1 MPKLF
6 SELAVIGLFCCVAIV
21 LNAPFAQAQ
30 DENNG
35 KLKGIVHD
43 IADRSLGVA
52 GATVTAFNEK
62 QGIITRA
69 ALTNSLGEY
78 VIDYLPPGQY
88 TLSAVCEAPACTG
101 YTTVWASKAPFVIN
115 VGRESA
121 PEPPPLSL
129 GKISQPPPPLPPVI
143 ADSLPVNLTDG
154 TRSLNITGDV
164 LNALPLSGQRSF
176 DQLALLAP
184 GVAPPPQATGDT
196 VGPGLGAGVGTS
208 GQFAVNGLRSR
219 GNNFTVD
226 GSDNNDEDIGVRR
239 QGFTALTP
247 QPIESL
253 QEFHIKTLLPRAQ
266 FGRNLGAQVNAV
278 SQYGGRNFHG
288 AMFGFFTDR
297 RLKARDAFDQV
308 AAPDAPTETELKTGD
323 GRPVLLR
330 VNGPDRPLRVANRIV
345 GESPTTRGQ
354 YGGVIGGPLVG
365 EQSFF
370 FASFEQRRLRAMK
383 EAHFAVPTV
392 AERSLFGKGEVGFT
406 EVANGQT
413 REIYP
418 TAGKGDAYFSLFPFA
433 NNAGGPYGVNTYTEQ
448 LKADADASI
457 ASFRID
463 RNFKLRGHAQLL
475 AARYNFSDDDTTL
488 PVTGESLFSSMRA
501 LVRTHNLSVFLSGR
515 LGQKLSQSA
524 RASYGRTRLDFNEV
538 RDPFLS
544 PSTLAGVPFLLNA
557 RFYSNVTRP
566 SLPQPI
572 YQLFPTIN
580 TELFTNPVG
589 QVIVSGYSPIG
600 VDVYNFPQ
608 SRANNTLQFT
618 DVLNYA
624 GANHQLAF
632 GGDFR
637 RTQLNSRLDRNFRS
651 LALFSGSLNAARL
664 LDPLK
669 SLAPPDG
676 FYRGADFVAA
686 SAATG
691 FLQTQAI
698 AADSTIGLRYWQN
711 NFFFEDQIRLGR
723 RFKLTLG
730 VRYEINTVP
739 REVNRRVESSFD
751 SPEVAQFIAEEK
763 RLFGVSGFE
772 RFLAGRRDIF
782 KGDHN
787 NIAPHVAFAWSPFKN
802 GRTAVRGGYG
812 IYYDQIPGAVISQSR
827 SVFPRFLSIN
837 LAGANGLLAGLTA
850 FNPSSLSRSGTLNIY
865 DPQNPST
872 KAEDFLGY
880 LLKLNGIKSSVSNTQ
895 NAASPSFVL
904 PSIDLTTPYSQHWS
918 LMAER
923 EFYPGLLASLA
934 YVGTKGTHLLRFATP
949 NLGVNAVPVILG
961 KTISGSQYGFQG
973 SVVSPG
979 DGFRRPY
986 PFLGAFTSIESD
998 AASVYHSL
1006 QAELGARLARGVHLT
1021 AAYTWSHAIDDV
1033 SDLFDL
1039 AGGRSLPQ
1047 NSLDSD
1053 ERGDANFD
1061 LRHRLAAGFV
1071 WDLSGRE
1078 RKGLLGAWRLA
1089 GIVALQTGQ
1098 PFTVISSVDV
1108 NLDGNLTD
1116 RLQTTEGV
1124 REVNEGALRYQFPT
1138 SFAAQRALL
1147 AADRT
1152 DGAVGRNTFR
1162 APGAATVDVAASK
1175 SLRLAETQA
1184 IEFRAEVFNLLNRT
1198 HFGIPAHTLFTPALG
1213 RSVNTTVAARTVQLA
1228 LRYKF

>member
-1 MPKLF
+1 
-6 SELAVIGLFCCVAIV
+6 
-21 LNAPFAQAQ
+21 
-30 DENNG
+30 
-35 KLKGIVHD
+35 
-43 IADRSLGVA
+43 
-52 GATVTAFNEK
+52 
-62 QGIITRA
+62 
-69 ALTNSLGEY
+69 
-78 VIDYLPPGQY
+78 
-88 TLSAVCEAPACTG
+88 
-101 YTTVWASKAPFVIN
+101 
-115 VGRESA
+115 
-121 PEPPPLSL
+121 
-129 GKISQPPPPLPPVI
+129 
-143 ADSLPVNLTDG
+143 
-154 TRSLNITGDV
+154 
-164 LNALPLSGQRSF
+164 
-176 DQLALLAP
+176 
-184 GVAPPPQATGDT
+184 
-196 VGPGLGAGVGTS
+196 
-208 GQFAVNGLRSR
+208 
-219 GNNFTVD
+219 
-226 GSDNNDEDIGVRR
+226 NDEDIGVRR

-308 AAPDAPTETELKTGD
+308 SAPGAPAETELKTTD
-323 GRPVLLR
+323 GRPILLKGG
-330 VNGPDRPLRVANRIV
+330 GPDRTLKTANRIA

-354 YGGVIGGPLVG
+354 YGAVIGGPLIG
-365 EQSFF
+365 EQTFF

-392 AERSLFGKGEVGFT
+392 AERGLFGKGEAGFT
-406 EVANGQT
+406 EAANGQT
-413 REIYP
+413 KAFFP
-418 TAGKGDAYFSLFPFA
+418 TAGIGDAYFSLFPFP

-448 LKADADASI
+448 LKADADAYI

-463 RNFKLRGHAQLL
+463 RNFKLRGHAQLP
-475 AARYNFSDDDTTL
+475 AARYNFSDDYTML

-501 LVRTHNLSVFLSGR
+501 LVRTHNLSFFLSGQ

-524 RASYGRTRLDFNEV
+524 RASYGRTRLDFKEV
-538 RDPFLS
+538 HNPFLL

-557 RFYSNVTRP
+557 KFYSNITLP
-566 SLPQPI
+566 SKQPS
-572 YQLFPTIN
+572 YQLYPTLN
-580 TELFTNPVG
+580 TEMFTNPVG

-608 SRANNTLQFT
+608 SRANNTLQFA
-618 DVLNYA
+618 DVLNYE
-624 GANHQLAF
+624 GASHHLAF

-651 LALFSGSLNAARL
+651 LALFSGSLNAAQL
-664 LDPLK
+664 LNRQS
-669 SLAPPDG
+669 SLAPPDA
-676 FYRGADFVAA
+676 FYSGADFVAA
-686 SAATG
+686 GAATG

-711 NFFFEDQIRLGR
+711 DIFFEDQIRLSR
-723 RFKLTLG
+723 SFKLTLG
-730 VRYEINTVP
+730 VRYELNTVP
-739 REVNRRVESSFD
+739 REVNHRVESSFD
-751 SPEVAQFIAEEK
+751 STEVAQFIAEEK
-763 RLFGVSGFE
+763 RRFGVSGFE
-772 RFLAGRRDIF
+772 RFLAGRHDIF
-782 KGDHN
+782 KSDHD
-787 NIAPHVAFAWSPFKN
+787 NIAPHVAFAWAPFKN

-812 IYYDQIPGAVISQSR
+812 VYYDQIPGAVISQSR
-827 SVFPRFLSIN
+827 SVFPRFLSVN
-837 LAGANGLLAGLTA
+837 LAGVPGLSGNLTA
-850 FNPSSLSRSGTLNIY
+850 FNPSLLSRSGTLNIY
-865 DPQNPST
+865 NPRANIRGT
-872 KAEDFLGY
+872 PLGENLIDI
-880 LLKLNGIKSSVSNTQ
+880 LLNLNRVVSQVPDTQ
-895 NAASPSFVL
+895 YAASPGFVL

-923 EFYPGLLASLA
+923 EVYPGLLASLA
-934 YVGTKGTHLLRFATP
+934 YVGTKGSHLLRFATP
-949 NLGVNAVPVILG
+949 NLGANGAPVIG
-961 KTISGSQYGFQG
+961 ANIG
-973 SVVSPG
+973 SVGSELRFLGAIVSPASPSN
-979 DGFRRPY
+979 GFRRPY
-986 PFLGAFTSIESD
+986 PLLGAFTSIESD

-1006 QAELGARLARGVHLT
+1006 QAELGARLTRGLHLT

-1039 AGGRSLPQ
+1039 AGARGIPQ
-1047 NSLDSD
+1047 NSLDGD

-1071 WDLSGRE
+1071 WDLPGHE

-1089 GIVALQTGQ
+1089 GIVAVQTGQ
-1098 PFTVISSVDV
+1098 PFTVTSSVDV

-1116 RLQTTEGV
+1116 RLQTTAGV
-1124 REVNEGALRYQFPT
+1124 RKVNEGALRYQFPT

-1175 SLRLAETQA
+1175 SLRFAETQA
-1184 IEFRAEVFNLLNRT
+1184 IEFRAEVFNLFNRT
-1198 HFGIPAHTLFTPALG
+1198 HFGIPAHTVFTPALG